1 MYKSENQGNHF
12 SFCGS
17 CYNKKTISDN
27 FSQKFQIPIS
37 GYQTAIAVLIYGPG
51 LTFLETISHRFS
63 SRKWFTFKILSNTNP
78 KIICQIDCHWKLCV
92 VLFQHIKHKQV
103 SPNWGIWRGMYLKI
117 WKHLH
122 WKIAQTGTTTK
133 YFKAVYIAVL
143 TTWNYFRP
151 EKKGLVL
158 SAVYRKYC
166 KSLKNG
172 VK

>member
-1 MYKSENQGNHF
+1 MYNSENQEEIPSEEVAVIRRH
-12 SFCGS
+12 
-17 CYNKKTISDN
+17 N
-27 FSQKFQIPIS
+27 FSQRGFK
-37 GYQTAIAVLIYGPG
+37 TAVAVLSYG
-51 LTFLETISHRFS
+51 LCLRFLEAISCSFSSIKRFS
-63 SRKWFTFKILSNTNP
+63 SKTLSDTNP
-78 KIICQIDCHWKLCV
+78 KIIFQIDCHWKLCV

-122 WKIAQTGTTTK
+122 WKIAQIGTTTK